1 MEDFSGK
8 TVLVTG
14 AAGGLGRAVALAFA
28 GAGAR
33 VAAADVDGAGLDDT
47 AGLIAGRGGEAFASR
62 VDLSSREACIG
73 LVADTVA
80 RFGGLDVLCN
90 VAGILGPAHAEQI
103 SEALWNR
110 IIAVNLSAP
119 FWLIQ
124 AGLPHLLA
132 GSGNIVNVASSGAYV
147 GEAYLAPYT
156 ATKAGL
162 VQMTRSL
169 AMEFMKKPVRIN
181 CVAPGPMAT
190 NMMDG
195 QTFPADVDMELIQRY
210 MAVRPA
216 ADPAQVADLVLY
228 LASERAANIHGTCL
242 LSDGGHSAG

>member
-103 SEALWNR
+103 SE
-110 IIAVNLSAP
+110 
-119 FWLIQ
+119 
-124 AGLPHLLA
+124 
-132 GSGNIVNVASSGAYV
+132 
-147 GEAYLAPYT
+147 
-156 ATKAGL
+156 
-162 VQMTRSL
+162 
-169 AMEFMKKPVRIN
+169 
-181 CVAPGPMAT
+181 
-190 NMMDG
+190 
-195 QTFPADVDMELIQRY
+195 
-210 MAVRPA
+210 
-216 ADPAQVADLVLY
+216 
-228 LASERAANIHGTCL
+228 
-242 LSDGGHSAG
+242 